1 MTQVS
6 SVIGNTN
13 VASTRNRFMA
23 LKKKYNIG
31 LNCKTG
37 SGKPEL
43 ATHTSRDVSD
53 TPIKAST
60 NFSGAKRGRK
70 RANTITATEVD
81 SIKDD
86 PWKKKEHNEHKW
98 TSINKP
104 ATKKR
109 RNKPTVAEDSEYAS

>member
-6 SVIGNTN
+6 SAIGNTN

-23 LKKKYNIG
+23 LKKKYNIK

-37 SGKPEL
+37 TGKPEL
-43 ATHTSRDVSD
+43 ATHASRGVSD
-53 TPIKAST
+53 APIKAST

-70 RANTITATEVD
+70 RANTITATEAD

-86 PWKKKEHNEHKW
+86 PWKKEHNEHKW

-104 ATKKR
+104 VAKKR
-109 RNKPTVAEDSEYAS
+109 RDKLVVAEDSAYAS